1 VVYRIATDG
10 VRYEQAR
17 LHRAVE
23 LAADR
28 LRELAER
35 VAESIG
41 QPEAA
46 IFDAQRMILSDA
58 GLSREIDA
66 LIEKDHFNAEAA
78 VSRTLDAYESR
89 LRDLD
94 NDYLKERATDIGEIR
109 RRLLDTLGNMG
120 VSLHCWS
127 QEHCQSGTNR
137 IIVAQDL
144 TPSLTIELDTDHIMG
159 FVTERGGPT
168 SHAAILARAL
178 GIPAVSGIKGI
189 HEMIGCGTEVLLDG
203 STGEVVVWPGERT
216 LAARHCLQ
224 DQPPASPEAVAPVP
238 GLAVMANISRADE
251 VADAL
256 HMQAEGIGLYLA
268 AERLLDEEEQAARY
282 ASVVQAMDGRPV
294 YFRLLDIGGDK
305 EAPFFNLPK
314 EDNPYL
320 GFRGSRVLLGRP
332 DLLAPQARALARISL
347 RGPVHVIYP
356 MIVEAEQFRKLRRMF
371 QEAVAG
377 VPTGRI
383 LHGVMFEVPAACLQ
397 ARELLEAADFA
408 TIGTN
413 DLVQYL
419 FAVDR
424 NNELVAR
431 DCSPDHPAFWSLIRQ
446 IAEAARQTGRP
457 LSVCGEMAGDP
468 RYLPKWRALGINTLS
483 VAPRLIPGLRRALIK
498 CTSETA
504 ASFVGMTP

>member
-1 VVYRIATDG
+1 M
-10 VRYEQAR
+10 
-17 LHRAVE
+17 
-23 LAADR
+23 AADR
-28 LRELAER
+28 LHELAER
-35 VAESIG
+35 VAETIG

-46 IFDAQRMILSDA
+46 IFDAQRTILSDA
-58 GLSREIDA
+58 ALAREIDA
-66 LIEKDHFNAEAA
+66 LIEEDHFNAEAA
-78 VSRTLDAYESR
+78 VSRTLDAYEAR

-94 NDYLKERATDIGEIR
+94 NNYLKERATDIGEIR

-120 VSLHCWS
+120 TSLHCWS
-127 QEHCQSGTNR
+127 QDHCQQGTNR

-189 HEMIGCGTEVLLDG
+189 NEMIGCGTEMLLDG

-216 LAARHCLQ
+216 LAARHCLA
-224 DQPPASPEAVAPVP
+224 DQRPAPPEAVAPVP
-238 GLAVMANISRADE
+238 GLAIMANISRADE
-251 VADAL
+251 IADAL
-256 HMQAEGIGLYLA
+256 RMRAEGVGLYRTEFEFLA
-268 AERLLDEEEQAARY
+268 AERLLDEEEQANRY
-282 ASVVQAMDGRPV
+282 ASVVRAMDGRPV

-332 DLLAPQARALARISL
+332 DLLGPQARALARISL
-347 RGPVHVIYP
+347 NGPVYVIYP
-356 MIVEAEQFRKLRRMF
+356 MIVEAEQFRKLRRLF
-371 QEAVAG
+371 EEAIAG
-377 VPTGRI
+377 IPPGRI

-397 ARELLEAADFA
+397 ARELLEVADFA
-408 TIGTN
+408 SIGTN

-457 LSVCGEMAGDP
+457 LSVCGEMAGDA
-468 RYLPKWRALGINTLS
+468 RYLARWRALGINTLS

-498 CTSETA
+498 CTSPE
-504 ASFVGMTP
+504 ASLVGATP